1 MEWSMENKWI
11 EEIVNRAVEA
21 VFQRLIA
28 SVPRRKIL
36 MVFTGA
42 GSGYVAGKDAIR
54 LLLEGGHSLKVV
66 MSSAAGFLIG
76 EENIRKAGAQ
86 EIILSDQWIWTPT
99 LVKEN
104 DLILVPTLSMN
115 TAAKLALGLMDSL
128 ANTII
133 LGGLLAGKPV
143 IAIADGADPYG
154 DGGKVFGEDDSTA
167 PLLRSRYCENLST
180 LKALGIHLVRKEQFL
195 SAMVSCLFEA
205 SPAFGAGPAF
215 SSSSGQATHNPT
227 LSTSWITAAELSGF
241 RRGQTVQI
249 PRGAHL
255 TPLARE
261 TARQLG
267 LNLTEG

>member
-1 MEWSMENKWI
+1 MENKWI

-42 GSGYVAGKDAIR
+42 GSGYVAGKDAVH
-54 LLLEGGHSLKVV
+54 LLIEGGHSLKVV

-167 PLLRSRYCENLST
+167 PLLRSRYSENLSS
-180 LKALGIHLVRKEQFL
+180 LKALGIHLVRKENFL
-195 SAMVSCLFEA
+195 STVISYLHDTHSKIEETQTG
-205 SPAFGAGPAF
+205 SH
-215 SSSSGQATHNPT
+215 SSAEVTHTAALSS
-227 LSTSWITAAELSGF
+227 SWITAAELSGF

-267 LNLTEG
+267 LNLNEG

>member
-1 MEWSMENKWI
+1 MNNDWI
-11 EEIVNRAVEA
+11 EEVVNRAVEA

-28 SVPRRKIL
+28 SAPRRKTL

-42 GSGYVAGKDAIR
+42 GSGYVAGRDAVR
-54 LLLEGGHSLKVV
+54 LIVEGGHSLKVIF
-66 MSSAAGFLIG
+66 SSAASILIG
-76 EENIRKAGAQ
+76 EENIRKAGAR
-86 EIILSDQWIWTPT
+86 EIIRSDQWVWTPT
-99 LVKEN
+99 LVQEN

-154 DGGKVFGEDDSTA
+154 DGGKVFGENYATA
-167 PLLRSRYCENLST
+167 PLLRARYLENLSS
-180 LKALGIHLVRKEQFL
+180 LKALGIHLVKKEHFL
-195 SAMVSCLFEA
+195 STVVSCLFDTNPKIETNQPG
-205 SPAFGAGPAF
+205 SHPSTEMTKTSDL
-215 SSSSGQATHNPT
+215 SS
-227 LSTSWITAAELSGF
+227 SWITAAELSGF

-261 TARQLG
+261 MARQLE
-267 LNLTEG
+267 LNMAEG

>member
-1 MEWSMENKWI
+1 MENNWI

-28 SVPRRKIL
+28 SAPRRKIL

-54 LLLEGGHSLKVV
+54 LLMEGGHSLKVIL
-66 MSSAAGFLIG
+66 SSAAGYLIG
-76 EENIRKAGAQ
+76 EENIRKSGAQ
-86 EIILSDQWIWTPT
+86 EIICSDQWVWTPT
-99 LVKEN
+99 LVQEN
-104 DLILVPTLSMN
+104 DLVLVPTLSMN

-133 LGGLLAGKPV
+133 LGGLLAAKPV

-167 PLLRSRYCENLST
+167 PLLRSRYSENLST

-195 SAMVSCLFEA
+195 SALVSCLLDG
-205 SPAFGAGPAF
+205 SPAFEADPTVSA
-215 SSSSGQATHNPT
+215 SSEQVTRNTT
-227 LSTSWITAAELSGF
+227 LSTSWITAAELSRF
-241 RRGQTVQI
+241 QRGQTVQI

-261 TARQLG
+261 TARQIG